1 MIKSKIEAR
10 ERVVELVTPIVIELI
25 KGGSKVNLES
35 MANEMVKYLIGDANL
50 PEVEPSI
57 EEITAK
63 SIEKLISAT
72 NIQSLGAMGVI
83 GSFDKNNKS

>member
-10 ERVVELVTPIVIELI
+10 ERALETAVSIFAKAERVTREDFFSIVKDIE
-25 KGGSKVNLES
+25 
-35 MANEMVKYLIGDANL
+35 KYLISDANL

-72 NIQSLGAMGVI
+72 NMQSLGAMGVI
-83 GSFDKNNKS
+83 GSFDKNTKS

>member
-1 MIKSKIEAR
+1 M
-10 ERVVELVTPIVIELI
+10 VE
-25 KGGSKVNLES
+25 
-35 MANEMVKYLIGDANL
+35 YLIGDAEL

-72 NIQSLGAMGVI
+72 NMQGLGAMGII

>member
-10 ERVVELVTPIVIELI
+10 ERALELAIEWRKALPDSC
-25 KGGSKVNLES
+25 GTTMN
-35 MANEMVKYLIGDANL
+35 MAKEFATFLLGDADL

-72 NIQSLGAMGVI
+72 NMQSLGAMGII

>member
-1 MIKSKIEAR
+1 
-10 ERVVELVTPIVIELI
+10 
-25 KGGSKVNLES
+25 
-35 MANEMVKYLIGDANL
+35 MANEMVEYLIGDAEL

-72 NIQSLGAMGVI
+72 NMQGLGAMGII

>member
-1 MIKSKIEAR
+1 M
-10 ERVVELVTPIVIELI
+10 VE
-25 KGGSKVNLES
+25 
-35 MANEMVKYLIGDANL
+35 YLIGDANL

-72 NIQSLGAMGVI
+72 NMQSLGTMGVI
-83 GSFDKNNKS
+83 GGFDKNNKS

>member
-10 ERVVELVTPIVIELI
+10 ERALELAIEWRKALPD
-25 KGGSKVNLES
+25 GSGTTMG
-35 MANEMVKYLIGDANL
+35 MAKEFAEFLLGDAEL

-72 NIQSLGAMGVI
+72 NVQSLGTMGVI